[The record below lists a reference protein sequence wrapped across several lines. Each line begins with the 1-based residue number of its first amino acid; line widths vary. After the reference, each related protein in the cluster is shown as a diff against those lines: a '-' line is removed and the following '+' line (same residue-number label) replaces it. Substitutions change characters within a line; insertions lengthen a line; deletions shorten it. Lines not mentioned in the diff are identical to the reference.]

1 MRITKLLFFGMFAAF
16 LFNSCSKD
24 DDSVLEQPS
33 PAGEYADGIF
43 VLNEGSQSAGTVTF
57 ISSDLQNLEQE
68 IYAEV
73 NEGDDLG
80 LYAQSMFFTEEL
92 AFIISGGSNL
102 ITVVDRYTF
111 ELIGKIDSGLAGP
124 RYGVAVDGKAYVTN
138 QAAWDTNEDD
148 YIAVIDIESL
158 TVEETVLVN
167 SVAEEIIEGNGFLY
181 IQNAAYGAGNQ
192 ISIFNPSNNTI
203 EGTITTGDGLNS
215 IDIENNKLYAL
226 SSGKFES
233 FDLSTHHIISE
244 ITSENLKGAQN
255 IDVENG
261 RVYYTISNGVYSFES
276 TATEPASSPLIEYS
290 SNSDWGVM
298 YGFEVK
304 EERIFIA
311 DGGDFAS
318 NSFVEIYST
327 GGDLLERIEVG
338 VGPNSF
344 YFNGY

>member
-1 MRITKLLFFGMFAAF
+1 MRITKLLFLGMSAAF

-57 ISSDLQNLEQE
+57 IRSDLQTVEQE

-111 ELIGKIDSGLAGP
+111 ELIGKIDSGLDLP

-167 SVAEEIIEGNGFLY
+167 TVAEDIIEGNGFLY
-181 IQNAAYGAGNQ
+181 VQNAAYGAGNQ
-192 ISIFNPSNNTI
+192 IGIFNPTNNTI
-203 EGTITTGDGLNS
+203 EGTIMTGDGLNS
-215 IDIENNKLYAL
+215 IDVENNILYAL
-226 SSGKFES
+226 SSGKLER
-233 FDLSTHHIISE
+233 FDLATHNVISE
-244 ITSENLKGAQN
+244 ISSEGLAGAQN
-255 IDVENG
+255 LKVENG
-261 RVYYTISNGVYSFES
+261 RIYYTISNGVYSFEA
-276 TATEPASSPLIEYS
+276 TASEPAATPLIEYS

-298 YGFEVK
+298 YGFEVRDD
-304 EERIFIA
+304 RIFIA

-318 NSFVEIYST
+318 NSFVEIYTT
-327 GGDLLERIEVG
+327 GGDLLESIEAG
-338 VGPNSF
+338 VGPNGF
-344 YFNGY
+344 YFND